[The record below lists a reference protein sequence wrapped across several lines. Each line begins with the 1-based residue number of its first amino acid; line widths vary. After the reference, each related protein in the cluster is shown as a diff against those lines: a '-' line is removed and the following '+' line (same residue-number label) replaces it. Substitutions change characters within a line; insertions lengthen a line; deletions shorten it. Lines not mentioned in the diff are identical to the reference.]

1 MIYKIL
7 NNTGNKK
14 LNDLNDDELKYENEI
29 ILNELIKPNQMS
41 FVLKDLNTHSNI
53 YLIELFAISQFT
65 FDKQL
70 VSLPAKLIINNNNN
84 LVSLSSSDDDYYKD
98 DDVDDGYGDDQNS
111 IPHSTATSTTTRL
124 DILSIITI
132 RNLTLQNVYFQN
144 GLVKA
149 RLNWQL
155 SQQLFTADF
164 QLTWFPIKCLDSN
177 GSLVKESLLPAPISS
192 QTQKLQFEIYEL
204 KFSCDYVVNVKL
216 LSSRYQ
222 TKRLI
227 FSTIQFKVP
236 ECNEVIIIGKIKP
249 LCYDYDMPAVLQI
262 TTATATTSTSGQ
274 ISSKTA
280 FNQQLENNVLSRFE
294 FLSKNDVVT
303 STTPSLQSIKF
314 VSIKSASILNN
325 KTRNNHHRL
334 KQVKFSNDNNYTL
347 LSPSSSLLNY
357 YYYTSKTSKKD
368 ENSVNSKTSLILATR
383 SSSILLLFIIFSL
396 SFLLLL

>member
-262 TTATATTSTSGQ
+262 TTAATTSTSGQ

>member
-227 FSTIQFKVP
+227 FSTVQFKVP
-236 ECNEVIIIGKIKP
+236 ECNEVKIIGKIKP

-262 TTATATTSTSGQ
+262 TTAATTSTSGQ

-314 VSIKSASILNN
+314 VSIKSASIL
-325 KTRNNHHRL
+325 K
-334 KQVKFSNDNNYTL
+334 
-347 LSPSSSLLNY
+347 
-357 YYYTSKTSKKD
+357 
-368 ENSVNSKTSLILATR
+368 
-383 SSSILLLFIIFSL
+383 
-396 SFLLLL
+396 